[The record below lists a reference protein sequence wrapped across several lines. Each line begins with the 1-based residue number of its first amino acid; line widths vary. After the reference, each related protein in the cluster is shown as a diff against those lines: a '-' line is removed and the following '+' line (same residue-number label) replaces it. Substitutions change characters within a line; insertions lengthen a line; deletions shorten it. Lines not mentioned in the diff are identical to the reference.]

1 MTDIHWIPVEP
12 NYKNQLRFGNTVFLG
27 CFFIAAIVGAIWIDK
42 LATWIPLAIA
52 AGIFVLWLILFVFWA
67 PARCR
72 VTSYALETDVVRF
85 RIGALWHRETSVTHN
100 RLQHLEIERGPVE
113 RILGLSR
120 LKLFT
125 AGGMGSDLVIP
136 GLSPAVSEEIR
147 NNLIAKIRDE
157 VLEDGSITSSAETA
171 DDELSENTGEH
182 SEATES
188 EPTESDSTESGTT
201 ESVDNEEK
209 NNSFKGK
216 PE

>member
-1 MTDIHWIPVEP
+1 MNDIQWIPVEP

-27 CFFIAAIVGAIWIDK
+27 GIFIAAIAAAIWIDK
-42 LATWIPLAIA
+42 LPTWIPLAIA
-52 AGIFVLWLILFVFWA
+52 SGIFVLWLILFIFWA

-85 RIGALWHRETSVTHN
+85 RLGALWHRETSVTHN

-113 RILGLSR
+113 RMLGLSR

-136 GLSPAVSEEIR
+136 GLAPAVSEEIR

-157 VLEDGSITSSAETA
+157 VLQEGSITSSVEAAENDSEEA
-171 DDELSENTGEH
+171 SVQQDE
-182 SEATES
+182 
-188 EPTESDSTESGTT
+188 
-201 ESVDNEEK
+201 NEQASSSPK
-209 NNSFKGK
+209 VK

>member
-1 MTDIHWIPVEP
+1 MSDIQWIPVEP
-12 NYKNQLRFGNTVFLG
+12 NYKNQLRFGNTVFFG
-27 CFFIAAIVGAIWIDK
+27 CFFIAAIAAAIWIDK
-42 LATWIPLAIA
+42 LPTWIPLAIA

-85 RIGALWHRETSVTHN
+85 RLGALWHRETSVTHN

-136 GLSPAVSEEIR
+136 GLAPAVSEEIR

-157 VLEDGSITSSAETA
+157 VLEEGSITSSV
-171 DDELSENTGEH
+171 
-182 SEATES
+182 EAA
-188 EPTESDSTESGTT
+188 ESDLGSDAAAQDD
-201 ESVDNEEK
+201 DNEPASSSPK
-209 NNSFKGK
+209 AK